1 MSPTITAVAQI
12 LGALDRVPFIV
23 SVLTKGTLIVLIAVG
38 LTRLLARA
46 PAAARHLVWSLSVA
60 GLLLLP
66 ATSLI
71 PWRLELSTLAA
82 ARDAFS
88 RTSRDVPPVDTRA
101 TPSPVSSTSDVVALN
116 SSEPERAVSTESPV
130 PSPES
135 PRLIDPSSILI

>member
-66 ATSLI
+66 ATTLI
-71 PWRLELSTLAA
+71 PWRLELTALAA
-82 ARDAFS
+82 ARDAFDVTAASTRPVTAS
-88 RTSRDVPPVDTRA
+88 RR
-101 TPSPVSSTSDVVALN
+101 
-116 SSEPERAVSTESPV
+116 STETSAT
-130 PSPES
+130 
-135 PRLIDPSSILI
+135 SSGS